1 MRPRAKVLRRRCHDL
16 LDALGQR
23 DDPLLKLTMEL
34 EQIAL
39 EDDDLIE
46 RKLYPNVVSTPA
58 PVSCAE
64 YACRPRA
71 GLRVS
76 WGGKICR
83 HSNPQSGLLSS

>member
-39 EDDDLIE
+39 EDDFLIE
-46 RKLYPNVVSTPA
+46 RKLYPMSFLLRHRF
-58 PVSCAE
+58 PV
-64 YACRPRA
+64 RNMRA
-71 GLRVS
+71 DLE
-76 WGGKICR
+76 
-83 HSNPQSGLLSS
+83 QD

>member
-39 EDDDLIE
+39 EDDFSSSANSIPMWFLLRHRFPVRNMRADLE
-46 RKLYPNVVSTPA
+46 
-58 PVSCAE
+58 
-64 YACRPRA
+64 
-71 GLRVS
+71 
-76 WGGKICR
+76 
-83 HSNPQSGLLSS
+83 QD